1 MPFVI
6 ECPSCA
12 RRYGVATDVQGKRV
26 RCQGCGNV
34 FTATPTTTQPP
45 QAAAAEP
52 FDPLGIDLSQ
62 LPAPPSPSTPS
73 LSTLNPAANPLGTPP
88 AATGRS
94 LPAIG
99 TWQNGQSNPSGG
111 PTDLQ
116 MRLACCG
123 MLALGVVVSVGSF
136 VLQAAQG
143 TVYLGIV
150 ILMPL
155 MFVLGIAGLISPN
168 VVRAV
173 GKYGGHLPW
182 HYKAIGWAVIGFSF
196 LLMVLLMVGLFL
208 AGFEPERPG
217 RRNRAAVLS
226 HPPMTALRAVDD

>member
-1 MPFVI
+1 MSIFI
-6 ECPSCA
+6 ECPSCT
-12 RRYGVATDVQGKRV
+12 RRYGVASDVQGKRV
-26 RCQGCGNV
+26 RCQGCGKV
-34 FTATPTTTQPP
+34 FTATPVTTQPP
-45 QAAAAEP
+45 QAAVADP
-52 FDPLGIDLSQ
+52 IDPLGIDLSQ
-62 LPAPPSPSTPS
+62 LPAPHSPSMPKPA
-73 LSTLNPAANPLGTPP
+73 TLGPVANPLGTPP

-94 LPAIG
+94 WPAIG
-99 TWQNGQSNPSGG
+99 TWQPDPSNPSGG

-116 MRLACCG
+116 MRLVCCG

-150 ILMPL
+150 MLMPL

-226 HPPMTALRAVDD
+226 HSQVTALRAVDD